1 MNFDTTDMIGAV
13 TRTLTTR
20 IHEGR
25 PAWVSVAT
33 RTYATSIDDLW
44 EALTDPE
51 RIPRWFLP
59 VSGDLHEG
67 GRYQLEGN
75 AGGTITRCRPP
86 DLLAVTWEYG
96 GDVSWV
102 TVRLT
107 RVSDEACRLEL
118 EHMAHPDER
127 WDLYGPGATG
137 VGWDLSLVGLALHL
151 TTGAPVDPGEF
162 AAWSAS
168 ADGHELIRGSSDDWC
183 RASIDAGTDPAEARS
198 AAAETLQAYTAPP
211 T

>member
-1 MNFDTTDMIGAV
+1 MDFDVPEMIGAV

-20 IHEGR
+20 DRDGR
-25 PAWVSVAT
+25 PAWVSVHA
-33 RTYATSIDDLW
+33 RTYDTSIDDLW
-44 EALTDPE
+44 DALTDPE

-67 GRYQLEGN
+67 GHYQLEGN

-86 DLLAVTWEYG
+86 DLLQLTWEYG
-96 GDVSWV
+96 GDISWV
-102 TVRLT
+102 TVRLAGQG
-107 RVSDEACRLEL
+107 DDACRLEL
-118 EHMAHPDER
+118 EHVAHPDDR

-151 TTGAPVDPGEF
+151 ATRAAVDPNEF
-162 AAWSAS
+162 AAWTAS
-168 ADGHELIRGSSDDWC
+168 ADGHELIRGSSDGWC
-183 RASIDAGTDPAEARS
+183 QASIDAGTDPDAARS